1 MARDMDLEPSENRV
15 EDRCPNH
22 SATLKGS
29 YCSSCGQQQVDLD
42 QPFRELTGE
51 AMKSFL
57 SFDARILRTLWPL
70 VRRPGLLTVEF
81 LAGRGGRYVHPCKLY
96 FAFSALLFLGLAL
109 CGYMVVLLLGY
120 LVALIVTMTLTLALT
135 AVTV

>member
-29 YCSSCGQQQVDLD
+29 YCSSCGQRQVDLD

-57 SFDARILRTLWPL
+57 SFDARIL
-70 VRRPGLLTVEF
+70 
-81 LAGRGGRYVHPCKLY
+81 GRYVHPCKLY